1 LGSPRGFDGKAKE
14 KQKLAGE
21 KGLKPTA
28 DKTKIKADF
37 FSVFPLTVQG
47 AMFTSVLFWF
57 CCSCLAFAVALNP
70 NNPSFIRG

>member
-1 LGSPRGFDGKAKE
+1 LGWPRGFDGKAKE

-37 FSVFPLTVQG
+37 SKSFRRWQGCHYYVSVALAF
-47 AMFTSVLFWF
+47 ASVLF
-57 CCSCLAFAVALNP
+57 CSCFK
-70 NNPSFIRG
+70 SE